1 MLCNAVPLYIGHPVT
16 ISQKLFVDLKTG
28 GKLPS
33 PSGVALRLIE
43 LTRKDDVSI
52 EEIARAMQADPALS
66 GRLIKF
72 ANSALS
78 GPHRPVVSVFD
89 AIQRIGIA
97 PVRQLVLGFSVLG
110 NNRSGKCRGF
120 EYSRFWS
127 RSLATAIAA
136 SALSLRVRVAAENEA
151 FTCGLLSD
159 IGSLALATLYP
170 KEYEQLI
177 EGHRDVSRIAR
188 AALEREAFNVDHN
201 ELAAALL
208 EDWKL
213 PRLYI
218 NAVQYYEDPESSKA
232 AHGSRDYGLM
242 QMLSLASALG
252 EYCVAPDAE
261 RKAGIAGL
269 LLDGAKMGL
278 DEGTLGAIADQVVAS
293 WKDWGKI
300 LDVQTQNVAAFV
312 EQAAKPKTV
321 GDLDRTKPHTG
332 LEPLNILVVDDDASV
347 RLMLEEVLRKQG
359 HHVIAAENGHEALK
373 LAIKQMP
380 QLVISDW
387 MMPKMNGPELCRTLR
402 RTEQGNKVYF
412 ILLTGNALDD
422 ELVEG
427 FEAGADDY
435 VVKPFNPR
443 VLTARL
449 RAAIRVVN
457 MQQESERDSASLR
470 KFSTE
475 LAVANRRLQLAAL
488 TDSLTGLPN
497 RRYLIERLEQEWA
510 AFSRARRPFTA
521 MMIDIDRFKSINDV
535 HGHEVGDQ
543 VLRQVSTLLRNCART
558 EEVVGRLGGEEFL
571 VICPGTNRTV
581 GLRLAERLRQ
591 EIANNPYK
599 VGDVSLNVTVSIG
612 IAEPETG
619 MTQVDELLRR
629 ADTALYRAKNAGRNC
644 VQVAREV
651 GAAAPKTVQN
661 EKAALN

>member
-1 MLCNAVPLYIGHPVT
+1 MT
-16 ISQKLFVDLKTG
+16 IPQKLFVDLKTG

-43 LTRKDDVSI
+43 LTRKEDVSI

-72 ANSALS
+72 ANSALN

-89 AIQRIGIA
+89 AIQRIGVA

-136 SALSLRVRVAAENEA
+136 GALSLRVRVAAENEA

-170 KEYEQLI
+170 KEYEVLI
-177 EGHRDVSRIAR
+177 EAHREASRIAR

-213 PRLYI
+213 PRFYI
-218 NAVQYYEDPESSKA
+218 NAVQYHEDPESSKSP
-232 AHGSRDYGLM
+232 HSSRDHGLM
-242 QMLSLASALG
+242 QLLSLAAALG
-252 EYCVAPDAE
+252 DYCVASEAA
-261 RKAGIAGL
+261 RKATIAGL

-278 DEGTLGAIADQVVAS
+278 DEETLGVVADQVVAS
-293 WKDWGKI
+293 WKDWGRI
-300 LDVQTQNVAAFV
+300 LDVHTQNVAAFV
-312 EQAAKPKTV
+312 EQKAKPKIV
-321 GDLDRTKPHTG
+321 GDLDRTKPHAG
-332 LEPLNILVVDDDASV
+332 LEPLNILIVDDDASV
-347 RLMLEEVLRKQG
+347 RMVLEEVLRGQG
-359 HHVIAAENGHEALK
+359 HHVMAAENGHEALK
-373 LAIKQMP
+373 LAIKQTP

-387 MMPKMNGPELCRTLR
+387 VMPQMNGPELCRTLR
-402 RTEQGNKVYF
+402 RTEQGNKIYF
-412 ILLTGNALDD
+412 VLLTGNACDD

-427 FEAGADDY
+427 FEAGVDDY
-435 VVKPFNPR
+435 VTKPFNPR

-470 KFSTE
+470 KFTTE

-488 TDSLTGLPN
+488 TDSLTDLPN
-497 RRYLIERLEQEWA
+497 RRFLIERLEQEWA
-510 AFSRARRPFTA
+510 TFSRVRRTFTA
-521 MMIDIDRFKSINDV
+521 MMIDIDRFKNINDA

-543 VLRQVSTLLRNCART
+543 VLCQVSALLRNCVRT

-571 VICPGTNRTV
+571 IICPGTNRTV
-581 GLRLAERLRQ
+581 GLRLAERLRE
-591 EIANNPYK
+591 EIANHAYK
-599 VGDVSLNVTVSIG
+599 VGDISLKVTVSIG
-612 IAEPETG
+612 IAESEIG

-629 ADTALYRAKNAGRNC
+629 ADAALYRAKNAGRNC
-644 VQVAREV
+644 VQVAREGSTV
-651 GAAAPKTVQN
+651 VRKTVQN
-661 EKAALN
+661 EKAVLN